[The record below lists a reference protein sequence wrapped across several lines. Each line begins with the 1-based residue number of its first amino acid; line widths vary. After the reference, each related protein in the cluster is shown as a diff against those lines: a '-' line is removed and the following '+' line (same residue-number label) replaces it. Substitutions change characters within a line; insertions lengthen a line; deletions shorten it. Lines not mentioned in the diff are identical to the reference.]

1 MRDTKDFIKAY
12 HDFRGSVDFDKSG
25 IKPDVD
31 SVVWSLLMGIPH
43 VPADKDQVED
53 AQMAA
58 IDQRVSILK
67 AVFVEVNRD
76 QVDEFINDGLKLYDL
91 AGRTA
96 KSLLQEDEST
106 PDKVAI

>member
-1 MRDTKDFIKAY
+1 MKDTKEFIEAY
-12 HDFRGSVDFDKSG
+12 HDFRESVDFEKSG

-43 VPADKDQVED
+43 VPADKDRAED
-53 AQMAA
+53 AQMVA

-76 QVDEFINDGLKLYDL
+76 QADEFINDGLKLYDE
-91 AGRTA
+91 AGEMA
-96 KSLLQEDEST
+96 KRLLQDDESI